1 MATVV
6 MRNLVCALAL
16 LGPGAALALQS
27 GDPPSGED
35 LFGVWSNPSG
45 SVHVRIAPCEEQ
57 LCGTVVYASD
67 KAKSDAARAGTPELV
82 GVNLF
87 RKFEPRDNGSWRG
100 KVLVPDLKRTVSGTL
115 TRVDVSTLDVQGCV
129 FGHIACKDQRWSRVS
144 D

>member
-1 MATVV
+1 
-6 MRNLVCALAL
+6 MRVAILFWACALAL
-16 LGPGAALALQS
+16 LSPITASAQS
-27 GDPPSGED
+27 SGED

-45 SVHVRIAPCEEQ
+45 SVHVRIAPCEAQ

-67 KAKSDAARAGTPELV
+67 KAKADAAKAGTPELI
-82 GVNLF
+82 GINLF

-115 TRVDVSTLDVQGCV
+115 KMVDASALAVQGCV
-129 FGHIACKDQRWSRVS
+129 YGHIACKAQRWTRVS

>member
-1 MATVV
+1 MVRVAI
-6 MRNLVCALAL
+6 LFWACALAL
-16 LGPGAALALQS
+16 LSPITASAQS
-27 GDPPSGED
+27 SGED

-45 SVHVRIAPCEEQ
+45 SVHVRIAPCENQ

-67 KAKSDAARAGTPELV
+67 KAKADAAKAGTPELI
-82 GVNLF
+82 GINLF

-115 TRVDVSTLDVQGCV
+115 KMVDASALDVQGCV
-129 FGHIACKDQRWSRVS
+129 FGHIACKDQRWTRVS